1 MSPPTLSLWLRNIAP
16 IQELEKEEEI
26 KERKGRRVIAF
37 LERGSS
43 ARSLTLHS
51 NEKKNLNFS
60 ATFDSCHSQL
70 DPTSKCMRNARES
83 TKTAI

>member
-51 NEKKNLNFS
+51 NEKKKP
-60 ATFDSCHSQL
+60 QL
-70 DPTSKCMRNARES
+70 LSNSRLLSLA
-83 TKTAI
+83 A

>member
-37 LERGSS
+37 LKRGSS

-51 NEKKNLNFS
+51 NEKTLNFS

-70 DPTSKCMRNARES
+70 DPTSKCMRNERES